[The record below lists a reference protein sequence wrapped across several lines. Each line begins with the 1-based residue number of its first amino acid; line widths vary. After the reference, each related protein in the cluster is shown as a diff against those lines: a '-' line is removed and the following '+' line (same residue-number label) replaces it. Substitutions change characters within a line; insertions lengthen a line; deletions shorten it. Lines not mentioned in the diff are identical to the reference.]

1 MHFQL
6 HNSDLSEEL
15 LGIKS
20 HHTKQY
26 SAGFPLR
33 IIFWL
38 KMPPPLMFFV
48 VPTRWK
54 NLEDGGGGA
63 PNSQKFTHFLHQKFL
78 SNPLCKLH
86 LYLQSFL
93 LYHCSAFMYTHH
105 NFSMTL
111 NGQNSLNWNLHYSY
125 LLMQFGKP
133 SSLSVSFSIFP
144 TPFFILSFIKLHLTL
159 LQLWFCVLLAN
170 QM

>member
-20 HHTKQY
+20 YHTKQY

-38 KMPPPLMFFV
+38 KMPPSLMFFV
-48 VPTRWK
+48 VPTRWE
-54 NLEDGGGGA
+54 NPEDGGGLGVGVRIP
-63 PNSQKFTHFLHQKFL
+63 PNSQKFTHFLHQKF
-78 SNPLCKLH
+78 SCNPLCKLH

-93 LYHCSAFMYTHH
+93 LYHFSAFMYTHL

-111 NGQNSLNWNLHYSY
+111 NGQNSLNWNLNYSH

-144 TPFFILSFIKLHLTL
+144 LPFLF
-159 LQLWFCVLLAN
+159 
-170 QM
+170 